1 MKALNRTID
10 IKIQPININA
20 QVYDESS
27 SIYELSFMFGGFI
40 KGDKGD
46 TSTIKIGSVTKGSS
60 ASVQNVGTE
69 TDAIFNFVLPK
80 GDKGDKGDKGEQGIQ
95 GQQGEQGPI
104 GQTGEKGDKGD
115 AATIQVGIVTKGEEA
130 SVTNSGT
137 SSNAIFDFVLP
148 KGDPGITPVKG
159 QDYYTAQDVGEIEA
173 YVINELI
180 DSITTTDKIWAK
192 TTQAAIDYMNKHH
205 TWTEGVVYYTA
216 EEDDNV
222 VQEDES

>member
-1 MKALNRTID
+1 MSALNRTID
-10 IKIQPININA
+10 IKIQPIDINA
-20 QVYDESS
+20 KVYDENS

-69 TDAIFNFVLPK
+69 TDAIFNFVLP
-80 GDKGDKGDKGEQGIQ
+80 KGDKGDKGEQGIQ

-148 KGDPGITPVKG
+148 KGDPGITPKKG
-159 QDYYTAQDVGEIEA
+159 QDYFTAQDIGEIEA

-192 TTQAAIDYMNKHH
+192 STQAAIDYMNQHH